1 MSKLKIGCVRVGFA
15 CLGAFAALD
24 FVLALSSPEYRNALG
39 MVRGIFDVAWRFAP
53 NLSMIAFYGIVYVK
67 MREGAILPRVMLWHG
82 LIYGLLG
89 LVLCLPWTYVLA
101 PLTPIGVLYLEIFFE
116 TPFGWPG
123 AQGVAA
129 TFVVFNIYLI
139 WAGLTST
146 SSMVSSP
153 RVS

>member
-53 NLSMIAFYGIVYVK
+53 NLSMIAFYGIVSVK

-89 LVLCLPWTYVLA
+89 LELCLPWTYALA
-101 PLTPIGVLYLEIFFE
+101 PLTPISVLYLWMFLN
-116 TPFGWPG
+116 FGWPG
-123 AQGVAA
+123 AQGVVA